1 MTKVLI
7 LSVSGIGNTIL
18 QSPMINA
25 ILKRD
30 FTTDILFKNKAL
42 ESVFEYDK
50 RINKKYIIPK
60 TNKEKL
66 KLIKELRKNRYDY
79 TIACFPSNKSEFN
92 LLPFLIMA
100 KKRIIHSYNIDKLK
114 TLSFLSNI
122 KIKADKNLHD
132 VDQNLNLLKLLNID
146 PEKEGKELI
155 FNLGKDDEKYAEEF
169 LKKNRLNKPIGIHP
183 GCDKNQKYRRWPK
196 EYFVEL
202 INRLTKNNNI
212 LLFAGPDEIEE
223 VTWIYNNSSNKNKIF
238 LIKEKNLN
246 YVGALIKRCKL
257 LISSDSGLGHIAAA
271 LKVHAFAIFGPA
283 MASRTRPYGKYGHY
297 ISLGLPPTLK
307 YPFYS
312 TSSKVK
318 DEKQESLIKLK
329 PDLVYEK
336 INSFL

>member
-1 MTKVLI
+1 M
-7 LSVSGIGNTIL
+7 S
-18 QSPMINA
+18 
-25 ILKRD
+25 
-30 FTTDILFKNKAL
+30 
-42 ESVFEYDK
+42 
-50 RINKKYIIPK
+50 
-60 TNKEKL
+60 
-66 KLIKELRKNRYDY
+66 
-79 TIACFPSNKSEFN
+79 
-92 LLPFLIMA
+92 
-100 KKRIIHSYNIDKLK
+100 
-114 TLSFLSNI
+114 
-122 KIKADKNLHD
+122 
-132 VDQNLNLLKLLNID
+132 LLKALNID
-146 PEKEGKELI
+146 PEMESKELI
-155 FNLGKDDEKYAEEF
+155 FSLSKEDEKYAEDWF
-169 LKKNRLNKPIGIHP
+169 KKNSLKQPLGIHP
-183 GCDKNQKYRRWPK
+183 GCDKKQKYRRWPK